1 MMLSKISKKLKKF
14 IPGLIIIALL
24 AGGFLYFSIKNSV
37 TKVTATKAEVR
48 TISKTISTSGET
60 GVSDGST
67 VRALI
72 GGNIKDLKFKSG
84 DQIKKDDIVLEMDRA
99 SLKASLDT
107 SYSAYLSAKSD
118 IDSYDQK
125 VVAAKATESVRKRER
140 DEAWRNYMADSGE
153 TEKQAYKN
161 ADALYQSALSSL
173 NVLEDGKKATQNAVY
188 SGYSTYY
195 SALNNYNNS
204 TIKAP
209 ADGQLALA
217 DIYNGSYVASG
228 QELFSVVSL
237 QNIVFKAEI
246 DEADISHMKVGM
258 KAKVSLDSYPG
269 EFFEGEVTNIDAKVR
284 VLPSGSTVVSGDV
297 SFKDNK
303 ILPILK
309 LSGSADIEI
318 DKSDALVS
326 VTPDSIFDEADKKYV
341 YVVVADTLVKKAVE
355 VGFEGDEY
363 VGLISGVNEGDLV
376 VTELSGVN
384 LKAGQKVKL

>member
-1 MMLSKISKKLKKF
+1 MISKIRKKLKKF
-14 IPGLIIIALL
+14 IPGLIVIALL
-24 AGGFLYFSIKNSV
+24 AGGFLYLTTKNGV

-48 TISKTISTSGET
+48 TISKTISASGET

-72 GGNIKDLKFKSG
+72 GGNIEDLKFKTG
-84 DQIKKDDIVLEMDRA
+84 DQIKKNDIVLEMDRA

-107 SYSAYLSAKSD
+107 SYAAYLSAKLD
-118 IDSYDQK
+118 IDTYDQK

-161 ADALYQSALSSL
+161 ADALYQAALSSL
-173 NVLEDGKKATQNAVY
+173 NVLEDGKKATQNAAY

-209 ADGQLALA
+209 ADGQLALS
-217 DIYNGSYVASG
+217 DIYTGSYVTSG
-228 QELFSVVSL
+228 QELFSIVSL
-237 QNIVFKAEI
+237 QNIIFKAEI

-269 EFFEGEVTNIDAKVR
+269 EYFEGEVTNIDAKVR
-284 VLPSGSTVVSGDV
+284 VLPSGSTVVSGDI

-318 DKSDALVS
+318 DKSEALVS
-326 VTPDSIFDEADKKYV
+326 VTPDSIFDESDKKYV
-341 YVVVADTLVKKAVE
+341 YVVVADTVVKKAVE
-355 VGFEGDEY
+355 VGFEGDDY

-376 VTELSGVN
+376 VTEIAGVN